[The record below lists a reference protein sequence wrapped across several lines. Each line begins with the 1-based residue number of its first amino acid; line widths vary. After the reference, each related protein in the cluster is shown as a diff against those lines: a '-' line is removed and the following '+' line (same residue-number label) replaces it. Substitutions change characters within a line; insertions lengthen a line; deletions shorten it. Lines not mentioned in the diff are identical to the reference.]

1 MHMYLKHFSYR
12 SRSSNVQNYTHNGV
26 VTALSTVGK
35 SKRLQVG
42 EMPDKGNML
51 KETKVYNT
59 LCSSY
64 GSLCIN
70 TGGCNKIP

>member
-1 MHMYLKHFSYR
+1 MVL
-12 SRSSNVQNYTHNGV
+12 
-26 VTALSTVGK
+26 VTVPSIVGK

-51 KETKVYNT
+51 KETKVHST
-59 LCSSY
+59 LCSRN
-64 GSLCIN
+64 GSLCAN